1 MDLSEYRRKRDFSIT
16 SEPAGGKK
24 PRTGALYLIQKHD
37 ASHLHYDFRLELDGV
52 LLSWA
57 VPKGPSLDPHVKRL
71 AMQTEDHPVE
81 YGSFEGTIPKG
92 QYGGGTVMLW
102 DTGWWEPH
110 GDPHTMMKKGH
121 LSFELHG
128 EKLHGSWHLVRTRG
142 KDDRPQWL
150 LFKSNDDA
158 AAKNEDQKLTATLS
172 VKTGRTMSQ
181 IEHGDSPVWRSNRAE
196 PKASTRPKTL
206 TKTGKKT
213 KTAKKTE
220 TEKKTKS
227 RAKKN
232 TKKKSGA
239 KSPPRTI
246 APELALLTDAPPK
259 GDAWAHEAKLDG
271 YRILARV
278 DGDDVT
284 LLTRKGN
291 DWTMRMPWLVEEV
304 RALGVD
310 GAIFDGELVAMNA
323 EGRSDF
329 QLLQNALS
337 EGARASLAYYAFD
350 LLFLDGVGLRDEPL
364 IDRKNKLEKL
374 LAKKR
379 KSSRIFYSSHTVGHG
394 DEVFAQACKLGLE
407 GIVSKKLDSAYE
419 ARRGPDWLKV
429 KCTARQ
435 ELVIGGFT
443 EPRGSRSSLGAL
455 LVGARDS
462 KKGHLRYAG
471 KVGTGFSEKS
481 LASLRESLAALETD
495 EPPFENPPHGY
506 EAKGV
511 HWVKPTLVA
520 EIELTE
526 MTRDGKLRH
535 PTFRGLRDDKGAEE
549 VVVERAHLVEKSHS
563 KQTVQTKSPRL
574 TNPDRVL
581 YPENGITKEELAT
594 YYEKVASRMLPHV
607 EGRPLTLVRC
617 PNGRHSCFFQKHASH
632 EVDESIREIRLP
644 EKQGSAKYMT
654 IHDEA
659 GLLALVQLGVLEIH
673 TWGCHD
679 DEPEKP
685 DWLVFDLDPDTSL
698 PWKEVTR
705 AAFEVRE
712 RLAALELDSV
722 VKTTGGKGLHVCV
735 PVARRLDWDTTKE
748 MCRALAEQM
757 VHDSPDRYVATVSKA
772 KRAGKILVDYLRNGR
787 GATFVAPYST
797 RAREGAPVAMPLRW
811 SDLRTSKRPELDL
824 RGVLEAKLG
833 ADPWKG
839 VARRRQ
845 STVRAEKALLARSSK
860 G

>member
-24 PRTGALYLIQKHD
+24 PKTSALYLIQKHD

-57 VPKGPSLDPHVKRL
+57 VPKGPSLDPSVKRL

-142 KDDRPQWL
+142 QDERPQWL

-158 AAKNEDQKLTATLS
+158 AAKNQDKKLTETLS
-172 VKTGRTMSQ
+172 VKSGRTMDQ
-181 IEHGDSPVWRSNRAE
+181 IAHGDSPVWKSNHAE
-196 PKASTRPKTL
+196 KKA
-206 TKTGKKT
+206 
-213 KTAKKTE
+213 KTAKKTKSKARAKG
-220 TEKKTKS
+220 KKTK
-227 RAKKN
+227 
-232 TKKKSGA
+232 GA

-246 APELALLTDAPPK
+246 APELALLTDTPPK

-284 LLTRKGN
+284 LFTRKGN
-291 DWTMRMPWLVEEV
+291 DWTVRMPWLADEV
-304 RALGVD
+304 RELGVD
-310 GAIFDGELVAMNA
+310 SAIFDGELVALNA

-350 LLFLDGVGLRDEPL
+350 LLFLDGVDLRDEPL

-374 LAKKR
+374 LGKKK

-407 GIVSKKLDSAYE
+407 GIVSKKLDSVYE

-429 KCTARQ
+429 KCTGRQ

-455 LVGARDS
+455 LVGARDG
-462 KKGHLRYAG
+462 KKGELRYAG

-481 LASLRESLAALETD
+481 LASLRESLSALETNAS
-495 EPPFENPPHGY
+495 PFANPPRGY

-511 HWVKPTLVA
+511 HWVRPTLIA
-520 EIELTE
+520 EIEFTE

-549 VVVERAHLVEKSHS
+549 VVVERAH
-563 KQTVQTKSPRL
+563 TVQKPERGKKKIPGLS
-574 TNPDRVL
+574 NPDRVL

-594 YYEKVASRMLPHV
+594 YYEKIASRMLPHV
-607 EGRPLTLVRC
+607 AGRPLTLVRC
-617 PNGRHSCFFQKHASH
+617 PNGRDHSCFFQKHASH
-632 EVDESIREIRLP
+632 EVDASIREIELR
-644 EKQGSAKYMT
+644 EKSGTAKYMT

-712 RLAALELDSV
+712 RLADLDLQSV

-735 PVARRLDWDTTKE
+735 PVTRRLDWDRTKE
-748 MCRALAEQM
+748 MCRAFAERM
-757 VHDSPDRYVATVSKA
+757 VRDSPERYVATVSKA
-772 KRAGKILVDYLRNGR
+772 KRTGKILVDYLRNGR

-811 SDLRTSKRPELDL
+811 SDLESTKRPEFDL
-824 RGVLEAKLG
+824 RGVLDAKL
-833 ADPWKG
+833 ASDPWKD
-839 VARRRQ
+839 VARHKQ
-845 STVRAEKALLARSSK
+845 STVRAEKALLRGAREC
-860 G
+860 

>member
-1 MDLSEYRRKRDFSIT
+1 MDLSDYRRKRDFSIT
-16 SEPAGGKK
+16 SEPSGAKHAK
-24 PRTGALYLIQKHD
+24 TGSLYLIQKHD

-57 VPKGPSLDPHVKRL
+57 VPKGPSLDPSVKRL

-102 DTGWWEPH
+102 DTGSWEPH

-121 LSFELHG
+121 LSFDLHG

-142 KDDRPQWL
+142 KDERPQWL

-158 AAKNEDQKLTATLS
+158 AAKGKDAKLTATLS
-172 VKTGRTMSQ
+172 VKSGRTMDQ
-181 IEHGDSPVWRSNRAE
+181 IAHGDSPVWRS
-196 PKASTRPKTL
+196 KS
-206 TKTGKKT
+206 
-213 KTAKKTE
+213 TAKSRSRSRSRSRSTE
-220 TEKKTKS
+220 
-227 RAKKN
+227 AKK
-232 TKKKSGA
+232 KKHGEG
-239 KSPPRTI
+239 PPRVI
-246 APELALLTDAPPK
+246 SPELALLTSEPPK

-278 DGDDVT
+278 DGEDVT
-284 LLTRKGN
+284 LFTRKGN
-291 DWTMRMPWLVEEV
+291 DWTDRMPWLADEV
-304 RALGVD
+304 RALGVES
-310 GAIFDGELVAMNA
+310 AIFDGELVAMND

-350 LLFLDGVGLRDEPL
+350 LLFFDGADLRDEPL

-374 LAKKR
+374 FAKKK
-379 KSSRIFYSSHTVGHG
+379 KSPRIFYSSHTVGHG
-394 DEVFAQACKLGLE
+394 DEAFAQACKLGLE
-407 GIVSKKLDSAYE
+407 GIVSKKLDSRYE

-429 KCTARQ
+429 KCTGRQ

-455 LVGARDS
+455 LVGARDV
-462 KKGHLRYAG
+462 KKGSLRYAG

-481 LASLRESLAALETD
+481 LASLRESLTALET
-495 EPPFENPPHGY
+495 EQSPFDNPPRGH

-511 HWVKPTLVA
+511 HWVKPALVA
-520 EIELTE
+520 EIEFTE

-535 PTFRGLRDDKGAEE
+535 PTFRGLRDDKAAEE
-549 VVVERAHLVEKSHS
+549 VVMERAVAGK
-563 KQTVQTKSPRL
+563 TVAKKAARGL

-581 YPENGITKEELAT
+581 YPEKGITKDELAA

-617 PNGRHSCFFQKHASH
+617 PNGRDHSCFFQKHASH
-632 EVDESIREIRLP
+632 DVDEAIREIRLR
-644 EKQGSAKYMT
+644 EKSGSAKYMT

-659 GLLALVQLGVLEIH
+659 GLIALVQLGVLEIH

-679 DEPEKP
+679 DAPEKP
-685 DWLVFDLDPDTSL
+685 DWLVFDLDPDEAL
-698 PWKEVTR
+698 GWKEVTR

-712 RLAALELDSV
+712 RLTAVDLESV
-722 VKTTGGKGLHVCV
+722 VKTTGGKGVHVCV
-735 PVARRLDWDTTKE
+735 PVTRRLDWDRTKE
-748 MCRALAEQM
+748 MCHAFALQM
-757 VHDSPDRYVATVSKA
+757 VHDAPSRYVATVSKA
-772 KRAGKILVDYLRNGR
+772 KRTGKILVDYLRNGR
-787 GATFVAPYST
+787 GATFIAPYST

-811 SDLRTSKRPELDL
+811 RDLESSKRPSFDL
-824 RGVLEAKLG
+824 RGVLGAKLG
-833 ADPWKG
+833 ADPWKD
-839 VARRRQ
+839 VARHAQ
-845 STVRAEKALLARSSK
+845 STVRAEKSLLRSP
-860 G
+860 